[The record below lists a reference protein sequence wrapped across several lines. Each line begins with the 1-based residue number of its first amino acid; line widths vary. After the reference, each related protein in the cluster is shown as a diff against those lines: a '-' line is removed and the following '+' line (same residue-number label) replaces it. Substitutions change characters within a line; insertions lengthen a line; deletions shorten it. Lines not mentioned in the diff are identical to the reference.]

1 MAGLEEERLELRRRF
16 VDNGLF
22 NFKIKRLTV
31 YTDLLKIYETNVKLT
46 TLELRVKFNGETGI
60 DGGGLTR
67 ELFPVFW
74 KSAEN
79 IMCEGSSAKIPVL
92 SPEYVSHYFLLGKI
106 LSHGFI
112 LTGFLPI
119 GLASTFLCQLLS
131 QNYEI
136 ADDVLFNDFL
146 L

>member
-1 MAGLEEERLELRRRF
+1 MVFSISRSRGLLY
-16 VDNGLF
+16 N
-22 NFKIKRLTV
+22 N

-119 GLASTFLCQLLS
+119 GLASTHFCVSYYHRIMKLPMMFCSMISSYMLTPLKEMQ
-131 QNYEI
+131 
-136 ADDVLFNDFL
+136 
-146 L
+146 